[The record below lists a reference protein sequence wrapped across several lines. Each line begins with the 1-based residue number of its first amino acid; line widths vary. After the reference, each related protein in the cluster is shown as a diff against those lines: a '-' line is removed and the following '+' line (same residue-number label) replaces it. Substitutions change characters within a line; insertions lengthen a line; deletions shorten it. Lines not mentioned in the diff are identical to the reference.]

1 MPFTDYTSSGTR
13 WYRVVTDDDNAS
25 YGYIPVSAVSVRGF
39 VPDGARPQYNAVIK
53 SYNGSVGAKTYSLN
67 ADGSY
72 SEIKQSF
79 LLTGTKVEVV
89 GAFDTSEKYT
99 QIKYFDDR
107 LGTCSC
113 YVETVY
119 IDYNNVSVVQIV
131 AIIIAVITAILLVL
145 LLVRIY
151 MKKRKI

>member
-1 MPFTDYTSSGTR
+1 MCIRDS
-13 WYRVVTDDDNAS
+13 
-25 YGYIPVSAVSVRGF
+25 
-39 VPDGARPQYNAVIK
+39 
-53 SYNGSVGAKTYSLN
+53 

-72 SEIKQSF
+72 SEIEQSF